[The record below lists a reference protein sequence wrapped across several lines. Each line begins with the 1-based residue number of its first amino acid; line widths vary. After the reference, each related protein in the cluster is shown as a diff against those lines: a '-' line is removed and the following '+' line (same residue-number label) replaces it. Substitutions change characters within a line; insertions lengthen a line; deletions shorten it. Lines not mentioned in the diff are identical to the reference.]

1 VCSGVCFDVGVD
13 DVMEWSGLNGVE
25 SMDQPVDGIQWNC
38 IHSFIQPIHNLHMS
52 AIAITIAWEHVLGSV

>member
-1 VCSGVCFDVGVD
+1 
-13 DVMEWSGLNGVE
+13 MEWSGLNGVE
-25 SMDQPVDGIQWNC
+25 SMDQPVDWNC